1 MNILFIFE
9 NFISW
14 IDYNYFFALFL
25 FFLFIFFA
33 ALFSIP
39 GWIPYLIFA
48 GYAFGVFFPFLV
60 CMFAFL
66 IGSLFFFV
74 ISKHFLSKFFKKYY
88 MKIANKINFFI
99 KDSSIEY
106 LIIFRLIPGPPLMLQ
121 NIILSLLDISFYK
134 FIISTFLGFMPIVF
148 ISVFVGNKI
157 KNIQLFKDISTKDII
172 TWDFVLF
179 ILLLIMILIL
189 KIIFNKKN

>member
-106 LIIFRLIPGPPLMLQ
+106 LIIFRIIPVTPLLFQ
-121 NIILSLLDISFYK
+121 NIILSLLDISIYK
-134 FIISTFLGFMPIVF
+134 FIFVAF
-148 ISVFVGNKI
+148 ISATPIF
-157 KNIQLFKDISTKDII
+157 LFSRSRRVPSSAK
-172 TWDFVLF
+172 FL
-179 ILLLIMILIL
+179 
-189 KIIFNKKN
+189 